1 VDRQKSKGDITITM
15 NLYDFNFWFFGPASI
30 WTLSGMVFFL
40 GIMSFLGTRKITSE
54 IKRNTDELANTR
66 ADVRMGGVDL
76 ERATSELRKDTSELD
91 RELRMTRTSIDKF
104 YQTWQRMYSIW
115 FPLLR
120 FDDSK

>member
-1 VDRQKSKGDITITM
+1 MDRQKSKGDITITM